1 MMRIE
6 QSRDVRLPRFNARVG
21 GRIGNVGVE
30 IIFVPKVGKV
40 MAELVHED
48 LNPSWIID
56 AHGRVKTEDAAVTVL
71 IGVHDNSHHIVRR
84 KRSHGANGAIVERE
98 CMTRLT
104 ENIELSPVQRVLVNT
119 GGGM

>member
-6 QSRDVRLPRFNARVG
+6 QSRDVRFPRFHARVG

-40 MAELVHED
+40 MAELMYED

-56 AHGRVKTEDAAVTVL
+56 AHCRIESENSSIAIVL
-71 IGVHDNSHHIVRR
+71 RVHDNSHHIVLR

-98 CMTRLT
+98 CITRLT
-104 ENIELSPVQRVLVNT
+104 ENIELSPVQRVLANA
-119 GGGM
+119 GGW